1 MQFTQY
7 NLSGKVVD
15 QYHLD
20 SFNEL
25 TSYPLG
31 QKTRITMNDQKEY
44 VDFWSEPFEP
54 SAVKTIILMQYTLDE
69 NTGKLRS
76 FDSSSNII
84 IFVPVDGIAKI
95 EAILYSS
102 PRWGTRPTN
111 KFKFSKPVRRDL
123 KSDFFKN
130 WPKKK
135 K

>member
-15 QYHLD
+15 QYYLD

-54 SAVKTIILMQYTLDE
+54 SAVKTIIL
-69 NTGKLRS
+69 
-76 FDSSSNII
+76 I
-84 IFVPVDGIAKI
+84 
-95 EAILYSS
+95 
-102 PRWGTRPTN
+102 
-111 KFKFSKPVRRDL
+111 RDL
-123 KSDFFKN
+123 LVRN
-130 WPKKK
+130 I
-135 K
+135 